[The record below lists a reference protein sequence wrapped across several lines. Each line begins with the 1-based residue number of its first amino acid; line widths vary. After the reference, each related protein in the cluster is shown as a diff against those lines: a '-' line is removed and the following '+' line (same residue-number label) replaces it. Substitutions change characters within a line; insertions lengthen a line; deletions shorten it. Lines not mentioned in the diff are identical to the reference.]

1 VKKTVVLA
9 THNLGKVKEL
19 KDLLADLTFEIE
31 VKSLQD
37 FPDLGVI
44 EETGSTFQENARLK
58 AEAVYAFTGLPSI
71 ADDSGLEVDALGGAP
86 GVYSAR
92 YAGEGATDADNNE
105 KLLRELA
112 GVPEEQRGA
121 RFRSV
126 ICAVFGPG
134 REYFAEGVCEGRIAF
149 APRGSNGF
157 GYDPLFLLAPDYQR
171 TMAEL
176 SLAEKNQV
184 SHRSRAFRN
193 LKPLLVQLLEE
204 DDR

>member
-1 VKKTVVLA
+1 MKRTIILA

-19 KDLLADLTFEIE
+19 KDLLVDLSFEIE
-31 VKSLQD
+31 IKFLHD
-37 FPDLGVI
+37 YPALGAI
-44 EETGSTFQENARLK
+44 EETGSTFHENARLK
-58 AEAVYAFTGLPSI
+58 AQAVFALTGLPSI

-92 YAGEGATDADNNE
+92 FAGEDATDADNNA

-112 GVPEEQRGA
+112 GVPEEERTA

-134 REYFAEGVCEGRIAF
+134 REYYAEGACEGRIAL

-157 GYDPLFLLAPDYQR
+157 GYDPLFLLAPDYER

-176 SLAEKNQV
+176 SLAEKNAV

-204 DDR
+204 GKQ

>member
-1 VKKTVVLA
+1 VKKTIVLA
-9 THNLGKVKEL
+9 THNPGKVKEL
-19 KDLLADLTFEIE
+19 KDLLADLPFAVE

-37 FPDLGVI
+37 YPALGAI
-44 EETGSTFQENARLK
+44 KETGRTFHENARLK
-58 AEAVYAFTGLPSI
+58 AQAVFAFTGLPSI
-71 ADDSGLEVDALGGAP
+71 ADDSGLEVDALGGGP

-92 YAGEGATDADNNE
+92 YAGEGATDGDNNE

-112 GVPEEQRGA
+112 GVPEEQRTA

-126 ICAVFGPG
+126 ICAVFAPD

-157 GYDPLFLLAPDYQR
+157 GYDPLFLVAPDYRR

-176 SLAEKNQV
+176 SLAEKNAV

-193 LKPLLVQLLEE
+193 LKPLLVKLLEE
-204 DDR
+204 VS